1 METARKQL
9 RRDAIAAREA
19 LDDSARALR
28 DAPLRA
34 ALAALIDELAPTVL
48 GFCWPYRGEP
58 DLRALVTRWLAAG
71 TARRAALPVVDAAA
85 GTMHFRQWT
94 RNSEMIPD
102 RHGILMPARGATLTP
117 THLLIPLNAFDARGY
132 RLGYGAGYFDR
143 TLATLDPAPVAIG
156 VGYELGRVA
165 TTHPQA
171 HDRPMHWI
179 VTEAGI
185 HAVTR

>member
-102 RHGILMPARGATLTP
+102 RHGILMPARGATLHP

-171 HDRPMHWI
+171 QIGRASCRER
-179 VTEAGI
+179 V
-185 HAVTR
+185 